1 MYHLVNLERGH
12 HLQPNLTGSN
22 IHVAAEMDAR
32 AEEFNLYSVW
42 RVLVGH
48 CRLIFGVAMVVTL
61 VAILFTLLQ
70 ANIYQSSAVLMPL
83 VASRSG
89 LSAALVDLGG
99 FLPGG
104 AGGIFGK
111 ESPSDRL
118 LAVLQSRSLAFDV
131 VQHLDLL
138 SIFFASQWDAD
149 QQRWRKSPPPTVQDA
164 VRRLK
169 TIVSIAANRQGVIT
183 IAVEHTDSALAAAI
197 ANRYVQALQQVLHE
211 NAFTTAK
218 KNRLFI
224 AAQLEK
230 TRQDVA
236 AIETALKEFEQTYKI
251 VSLEDQTSAA
261 VEAIASLEEKIM
273 EKEVQRGVQQRLF
286 KGSSRE
292 VYLLEEE
299 LNGLRAQLTRLQ
311 RGSPRPPG
319 TPGTKAVEDD
329 GWITA
334 DEVPD
339 VKLRYGRLLREAQ
352 VQGKIYTLLAQQL
365 EQAKIEEVR
374 DETAFQIIDRA
385 VPADRESKPRRVQ
398 TVALAVFSG
407 LFLGI
412 VLAFFRESF
421 NGTVRSKDQVERLL
435 GLPLLASIPALASP
449 RQKDARPLLGQGEVT
464 EALRYLYTRLRH
476 LQGQPQTVLLVGT
489 APEDDTTSLLVQLAI
504 VAAHASEK
512 VLIIDGNGQY
522 PTLHH
527 LLQLQLTPGLAE
539 ILATPEHWQQGIQQT
554 SIENLH
560 LLAAG
565 TAPPSP
571 LGTLEASAFAKLLGH
586 YKAAY
591 DLILCT
597 APSFPRYTAAAVLGS
612 TADATC
618 LVLTSGLSRLDISLE
633 AKDTLEAVHAYVAG
647 AILTN
652 CQRVLEN

>member
-1 MYHLVNLERGH
+1 
-12 HLQPNLTGSN
+12 
-22 IHVAAEMDAR
+22 MDTR
-32 AEEFNLYSVW
+32 AEEFTLRAVW
-42 RVLVGH
+42 RVLAGH
-48 CRLIFGVAMVVTL
+48 CRLILGVAMVVTL
-61 VAILFTLLQ
+61 AATLFTLLQ
-70 ANIYQSSAVLMPL
+70 ANIYQGTTVLMPL
-83 VASRSG
+83 TASRSG
-89 LSAALVDLGG
+89 LSAALGELGG
-99 FLPGG
+99 FLPVG
-104 AGGIFGK
+104 ASGLLGK

-131 VQHLDLL
+131 VQHLNILP
-138 SIFFASQWDAD
+138 IFFASQWDAD

-164 VRRLK
+164 VRRLNK
-169 TIVSIAANRQGVIT
+169 IVSITANRQGVIT
-183 IAVEHTDSALAAAI
+183 ITVEHTDPALAAAI
-197 ANRYVQALQQVLHE
+197 ANRYPQALQQVLNE

-224 AAQLEK
+224 AAQLDK

-236 AIETALKEFEQTYKI
+236 VIETALKEFEQTYKI

-273 EKEVQRGVQQRLF
+273 EKEVQRSVQQRLF

-292 VYLLEEE
+292 IYLLEEE

-319 TPGTKAVEDD
+319 APDTKAADND

-339 VKLRYGRLLREAQ
+339 VKLRYGRLMREVQ
-352 VQGKIYTLLAQQL
+352 VQGKVYTLLVQQL

-374 DETAFQIIDRA
+374 DETAFQIIDLA

-412 VLAFFRESF
+412 MLAFFREF
-421 NGTVRSKDQVERLL
+421 FDGTVRSKDQVERLL
-435 GLPLLASIPALASP
+435 GLPLLASIPAPAAP
-449 RQKDARPLLGQGEVT
+449 HQKDARLPLSQGEVT

-476 LQGQPQTVLLVGT
+476 LQGQPQTILLVGT
-489 APEDDTTSLLVQLAI
+489 APEDDTPSLLVQLAL
-504 VAAHASEK
+504 VAAHAGEQ
-512 VLIIDGNGQY
+512 VLIIDGNGQS
-522 PTLHH
+522 PTLHR

-565 TAPPSP
+565 TPLPDP

-586 YKAAY
+586 YKAVY

-618 LVLTSGLSRLDISLE
+618 LVLASGLSRLDISLE
-633 AKDTLEAVHAYVAG
+633 AKDTLEAVQAHVAG
-647 AILTN
+647 AILIKR
-652 CQRVLEN
+652 QRILEN